1 MKTVRRYLPFFI
13 LLSSLLT
20 AFAISAQEGGQ
31 LWVRAFEDR
40 DGDGVRDANE
50 PLLTEGVSVEL
61 VHEGIV
67 IETAVLD
74 DAPYASQGLVGF
86 QFLEPGEYTV
96 NIAAGEFTPTTPVS
110 VTVQVGG
117 SGLPPVIEFGGQP
130 LSAVPAV
137 GEGTPL
143 LEFEPRDPET
153 MRLAVAALGGVIVAG
168 VVAGFGFLIY
178 LLTLRPRY
186 RAAIKAAQKRS
197 TMTTGSMRAV
207 VVEDKPKT
215 EEIYTVD
222 EDQTI

>member
-1 MKTVRRYLPFFI
+1 MKARWWIFI
-13 LLSSLLT
+13 LICLFS
-20 AFAISAQEGGQ
+20 AFAVSAQEGGQ

-50 PLLTEGVSVEL
+50 PLLTQGVSVEL

-96 NIAAGEFTPTTPVS
+96 NVAAAEFTATTATS

-130 LSAVPAV
+130 LSAVPA

-143 LEFEPRDPET
+143 LALEPRDPET

-168 VVAGFGFLIY
+168 IVAGFGFLIY

-186 RAAIKAAQKRS
+186 QAALKAQKRA

-215 EEIYTVD
+215 EEIYVVD